1 MSESLFDR
9 AIELIKTSSKPLSE
23 TELSNALQCTTADI
37 RALQPSISSNLNI
50 ICKSVTDAKLDYVL
64 ADTTDETNL
73 RLQLIAI
80 DKQQRAEIESLLRQ
94 KSELEAK
101 KNRHIKLL
109 HDYNEAKDVAQSIFG
124 QLASIEN
131 VTTKAIQLRFDVSL
145 DD

>member
-1 MSESLFDR
+1 MHDCWLVDNCSGFGE
-9 AIELIKTSSKPLSE
+9 ICNNVKHSSI
-23 TELSNALQCTTADI
+23 ADI

>member
-101 KNRHIKLL
+101 KNRHIKFVSFDDRSLTKRSGCCMTTMKQKMLL
-109 HDYNEAKDVAQSIFG
+109 SRY
-124 QLASIEN
+124 LAS
-131 VTTKAIQLRFDVSL
+131 
-145 DD
+145 